1 MPRIAILSDIH
12 GNLAALEAVLRDVES
27 QKPDR
32 IVCLGDTV
40 GYGPFPREC
49 FARVHEVADLMLAGN
64 HELETAVPGDE
75 GLEED
80 VRELA
85 LWSAQALE
93 GLEPWERMREALV
106 AGQAEALSHRQEGRI
121 TWVHGAPEESTVRY
135 VWPGHRM
142 HFLQLNSQID
152 QFLQD
157 LLARFTT
164 PHGFCGHTHV
174 PAVLTSYEN
183 RELFSVSQDW
193 NRMFTFVGPRTIFYV
208 AQGMPMIGGLYGR
221 KVVINPGSVG
231 QPRDRDPR
239 ASWALYDGDLV
250 FFRRVP
256 YEISATQAAIRAL
269 PVAEDTR
276 RFFADRLSRG
286 E

>member
-12 GNLAALEAVLRDVES
+12 GNLAALEAVLRDVEA

-32 IVCLGDTV
+32 IVCLGDTA

-49 FARVHEVADLMLAGN
+49 FARVHEVADLVLAGN

-75 GLEED
+75 GMED
-80 VRELA
+80 DAREMA
-85 LWSAQALE
+85 LWSARALE
-93 GLEPWERMREALV
+93 GLAPWERMRQALGQ
-106 AGQAEALSHRQEGRI
+106 GQADALALHREERV
-121 TWVHGAPEESTVRY
+121 TWVHGAPEEPTLRY
-135 VWPGHRM
+135 VWPGHRN
-142 HFLQLNSQID
+142 HFLHLNPQLD
-152 QFLQD
+152 QFLHE
-157 LLARFTT
+157 LLARFDT

-174 PAVLTSYEN
+174 PAVLTPYEN
-183 RELFSVSQDW
+183 HELFGISQDW
-193 NRMFTFVGPRTIFYV
+193 NRTLTFVGPRTIFFV
-208 AQGMPMIGGLYGR
+208 PSGMALIGGLWGR

-250 FFRRVP
+250 QFRRVP
-256 YEISATQAAIRAL
+256 YDVAATQAALRAL
-269 PVAEDTR
+269 PISEGTR
-276 RFFADRLSRG
+276 SFFADRLERG

>member
-12 GNLAALEAVLRDVES
+12 GNLAALEAVLRDVET

-49 FARVHEVADLMLAGN
+49 FARVHQIADLVLSGN
-64 HELETAVPGDE
+64 HELETALPGDE
-75 GLEED
+75 GMED
-80 VRELA
+80 DAREMA

-93 GLEPWERMREALV
+93 GLEPWERMRADLKAGKADAL
-106 AGQAEALSHRQEGRI
+106 AHQQEERI
-121 TWVHGAPEESTVRY
+121 TWVHGAPEEPTLRY
-135 VWPGHRM
+135 VWPGYRTHY
-142 HFLQLNSQID
+142 LQLNPQID
-152 QFLQD
+152 KFLSE
-157 LLARFTT
+157 LLGRFTT

-174 PAVLTSYEN
+174 PAILTTYED
-183 RELFSVSQDW
+183 RELFTVSQDW
-193 NRMFTFVGPRTIFYV
+193 NRMFTFLGPQTIFYV
-208 AQGMPMIGGLYGR
+208 PQGMAMIGGLYGR

-269 PVAEDTR
+269 PVSQDTR
-276 RFFADRLSRG
+276 NFFADRLSKG

>member
-12 GNLAALEAVLRDVES
+12 GNLAALEAVLRDVEL

-49 FARVHEVADLMLAGN
+49 FARVHEVADLVLTGN
-64 HELETAVPGDE
+64 HEVEAALLSDE
-75 GLEED
+75 GMED
-80 VRELA
+80 DAREMA
-85 LWSAQALE
+85 LWSSQALE
-93 GLEPWERMREALV
+93 GLERWERLRAAL
-106 AGQAEALSHRQEGRI
+106 AMGPADPLAMHQEERI
-121 TWVHGAPEESTVRY
+121 TWVHAAPEEPTVRY
-135 VWPGHRM
+135 VWPGYRT
-142 HFLQLNSQID
+142 HFLALNAQID
-152 QFLQD
+152 GFLQE
-157 LLARFTT
+157 LLSRFST

-174 PAVLTSYEN
+174 PAILTTYED
-183 RELFSVSQDW
+183 RELFSVSHDW
-193 NRMFTFVGPRTIFYV
+193 NRTFTFLGPRTIFYV
-208 AQGMPMIGGLYGR
+208 PKGLVTVGGLDGR

-250 FFRRVP
+250 SFRRVP
-256 YEISATQAAIRAL
+256 YEITRTQAAIRAL
-269 PVAEDTR
+269 PVSEDSR
-276 RFFADRLSRG
+276 DFFSERLGRG

>member
-12 GNLAALEAVLRDVES
+12 GNLSALEAVLRDVEA

-49 FARVHEVADLMLAGN
+49 FARVHEVADLVLSGN

-75 GLEED
+75 GMED
-80 VRELA
+80 DARELA
-85 LWSAQALE
+85 LWSARALE
-93 GLEPWERMREALV
+93 GLEPWERMRAALR
-106 AGQAEALSHRQEGRI
+106 AGQAETLSLQQEGRI
-121 TWVHGAPEESTVRY
+121 TWVHGAPEEPTLRY
-135 VWPGHRM
+135 VWPGYRTHY
-142 HFLQLNSQID
+142 LQLNPQID
-152 QFLQD
+152 QFLSE
-157 LLARFTT
+157 LLARFAT

-174 PAVLTSYEN
+174 PAILTTYED

-193 NRMFTFVGPRTIFYV
+193 NRMYTFLGPRTIFYV
-208 AQGMPMIGGLYGR
+208 PQGLAMIGGLYGR

-231 QPRDRDPR
+231 QPRDKDPR

-250 FFRRVP
+250 FFRRVQ
-256 YEISATQAAIRAL
+256 YEISVTQAAIRAL
-269 PVAEDTR
+269 PVGADTR
-276 RFFADRLSRG
+276 KFFADRLSKG

>member
-12 GNLAALEAVLRDVES
+12 GNLSALEAVLRDVET

-49 FARVHEVADLMLAGN
+49 FARVHEVADLVLAGN

-75 GLEED
+75 GLEDD
-80 VRELA
+80 VREMA
-85 LWSAQALE
+85 LWSAKALE
-93 GLEPWERMREALV
+93 GLAPWERMRESLA
-106 AGQAEALSHRQEGRI
+106 AGQAGSLAFHQEGPI
-121 TWVHGAPEESTVRY
+121 TWVHAAPEEPTLRY
-135 VWPGHRM
+135 VWPGYRTHYLM
-142 HFLQLNSQID
+142 LNPQIDEFLQG
-152 QFLQD
+152 
-157 LLARFTT
+157 LLDRFAT

-174 PAVLTSYEN
+174 PAILTTYED

-193 NRMFTFVGPRTIFYV
+193 NRMFTFLGPRTIFYV
-208 AQGMPMIGGLYGR
+208 PQGMAMIGGLHGR

-239 ASWALYDGDLV
+239 ASWALYDGDIV
-250 FFRRVP
+250 FFRRVA
-256 YEISATQAAIRAL
+256 YDFSATQAAIRAL
-269 PVAEDTR
+269 PVKEDTR
-276 RFFADRLSRG
+276 GYFADRLSKG

>member
-12 GNLAALEAVLRDVES
+12 GNLAALEAVLRDVET

-49 FARVHEVADLMLAGN
+49 FARVHELADLVLAGN
-64 HELETAVPGDE
+64 HEVEAALPGDE
-75 GLEED
+75 GMED
-80 VRELA
+80 DAREMA

-93 GLEPWERMREALV
+93 GLGPWEQLRTALV
-106 AGQAEALSHRQEGRI
+106 AGQAAALAIRQEGHI
-121 TWVHGAPEESTVRY
+121 TWVHAAPEEPTLRY
-135 VWPGHRM
+135 VWPGYRT
-142 HFLQLNSQID
+142 HFLALNAQID
-152 QFLQD
+152 EFLQG
-157 LLARFTT
+157 LLARFAT

-174 PAVLTSYEN
+174 PAILTSYGN
-183 RELFSVSQDW
+183 RELFSVSHDW
-193 NRMFTFVGPRTIFYV
+193 NRNFTFLGPQTVFYV
-208 AQGMPMIGGLYGR
+208 PRGAAMVGGLHGR
-221 KVVINPGSVG
+221 QVVINPGSVG

-256 YEISATQAAIRAL
+256 YPIAETQAAIRAL
-269 PVAEDTR
+269 PVSDDSR
-276 RFFADRLSRG
+276 DFFSDRLGRG

>member
-12 GNLAALEAVLRDVES
+12 GNLAALEAVLRDVET

-49 FARVHEVADLMLAGN
+49 FARVHEVAGLILAGN

-75 GLEED
+75 GMEED
-80 VRELA
+80 AREMA
-85 LWSAQALE
+85 LWSARALE
-93 GLEPWERMREALV
+93 GLEPWERMRSALV
-106 AGQAEALSHRQEGRI
+106 DGQAEALALRIEGKI
-121 TWVHGAPEESTVRY
+121 TWVHGAPEEPTLRY
-135 VWPGHRM
+135 VWPGHRN
-142 HFLQLNSQID
+142 HFLMLNSQLD
-152 QFLQD
+152 QFLVE
-157 LLARFTT
+157 LLGRFAT

-174 PAVLTSYEN
+174 PAVLTTYEN
-183 RELFSVSQDW
+183 RELFGISQDW
-193 NRMFTFVGPRTIFYV
+193 NRTYTFVGPNTIFYV
-208 AQGMPMIGGLYGR
+208 PLGTTMIGGLWSK

-250 FFRRVP
+250 TFRRVA
-256 YEISATQAAIRAL
+256 YDVSATQAAIRAL
-269 PVAEDTR
+269 PVADSTR
-276 RFFADRLSRG
+276 SYFADRLERG

>member
-12 GNLAALEAVLRDVES
+12 GNLAALEAVLRDVET

-32 IVCLGDTV
+32 IVCLGDTI

-49 FARVHEVADLMLAGN
+49 FARVHEVAELVLTGN
-64 HELETAVPGDE
+64 HELEAALPGDE
-75 GLEED
+75 GMED
-80 VRELA
+80 DAREMA
-85 LWSAQALE
+85 LWSAQELE
-93 GLEPWERMREALV
+93 GLEPWERLRAALAV
-106 AGQAEALSHRQEGRI
+106 GPAEGLAIHQEEGV
-121 TWVHGAPEESTVRY
+121 TWVHAAPEEPTLRY
-135 VWPGHRM
+135 VWPGYRT
-142 HFLQLNSQID
+142 HFLALNPQID
-152 QFLQD
+152 GFLQG

-164 PHGFCGHTHV
+164 PHAFCGHTHV
-174 PAVLTSYEN
+174 PAILTTYED

-193 NRMFTFVGPRTIFYV
+193 NRTFTFLGPRTIFYV
-208 AQGMPMIGGLYGR
+208 PQGVTMVGGLHGR

-250 FFRRVP
+250 CFRRVP
-256 YEISATQAAIRAL
+256 YEISRTQAALRAL
-269 PVAEDTR
+269 PVSGDSR
-276 RFFADRLSRG
+276 DYFADRLGRG